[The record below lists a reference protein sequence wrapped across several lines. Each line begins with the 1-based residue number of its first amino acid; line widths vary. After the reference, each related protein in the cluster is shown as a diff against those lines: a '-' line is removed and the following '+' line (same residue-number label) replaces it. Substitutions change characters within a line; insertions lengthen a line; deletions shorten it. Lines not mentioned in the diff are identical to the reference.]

1 MNRYEIGEII
11 DIACRAGKIILE
23 NGGEIYRVEDT
34 MQFVCRA
41 FGMKNATATLH
52 QP

>member
-23 NGGEIYRVEDT
+23 NGGKSIV
-34 MQFVCRA
+34 
-41 FGMKNATATLH
+41 
-52 QP
+52 